1 MIATLAGG
9 LSDTGPSFEC
19 QIFRTMSL
27 ELDGFMTASSSPT
40 TCADKAVER
49 TNGEKKCN
57 AILLIGSDSSASI
70 LRPFRAL
77 LHLLK
82 G

>member
-40 TCADKAVER
+40 TRADKAVER
-49 TNGEKKCN
+49 TNGEKEMECDL
-57 AILLIGSDSSASI
+57 ADW
-70 LRPFRAL
+70 LR
-77 LHLLK
+77 
-82 G
+82 

>member
-9 LSDTGPSFEC
+9 LSDTDPSFEC
-19 QIFRTMSL
+19 QIFKTMSL

-49 TNGEKKCN
+49 ANGEKEKKCDL
-57 AILLIGSDSSASI
+57 ADWLPVSFLDY
-70 LRPFRAL
+70 
-77 LHLLK
+77 
-82 G
+82 